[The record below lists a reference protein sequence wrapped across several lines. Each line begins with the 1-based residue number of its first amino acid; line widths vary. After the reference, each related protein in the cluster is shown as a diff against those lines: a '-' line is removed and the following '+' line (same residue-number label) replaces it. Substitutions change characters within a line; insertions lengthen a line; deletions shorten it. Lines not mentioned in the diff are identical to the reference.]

1 MANIQR
7 RGKNGDRFLIR
18 VTLGT
23 DVSGKPIIK
32 SMTWKPDRP
41 YTEKQLLKEAERQA
55 ALFEESLRNGT
66 SSVDGNI
73 KLVDFIPMYLNDIQ
87 EQLPQ
92 TA

>member
-32 SMTWKPDRP
+32 SMT
-41 YTEKQLLKEAERQA
+41 
-55 ALFEESLRNGT
+55 
-66 SSVDGNI
+66 
-73 KLVDFIPMYLNDIQ
+73 
-87 EQLPQ
+87 
-92 TA
+92 